1 MGSVPQSTNTFDVLI
16 LGAGLSGLCSLYQ
29 LKKRFPDWR
38 IKVLDAAPDVG
49 GTWYWNSYPGCRFDS
64 ESLSYCFSFDKEL
77 LDEWHWKE
85 AFSPQPETHKYI
97 THFAKK
103 HNLYNS
109 IQFNTTVKK
118 ASWNDTNHTW
128 TFVDEVGNEYITTF
142 FVSCMGFL
150 SAPTLPAI
158 EGIEDFGGKLFH
170 TSRWP
175 KDLDLS
181 RDFAGKRVGV
191 IGTGATGIQTIT
203 ELSKE
208 PNIESISVFQRTANW
223 SAPLRNSEISVED
236 MAKHKK
242 NYDQLFQTCAESSSG
257 FIHKG
262 DPRKTLEVSAEE
274 RLELWEKLYNAPG
287 FGKWLSV
294 FSDTYT
300 DRYANSLYSDFMAG
314 KIRQRVNNPAVAESL
329 IPKNHG
335 FGTRRVPLESGY
347 FEAYNKPN
355 VHLVDLQKTPIDRV
369 TPRGILTT
377 DGEEHTVDILI
388 CATGFNAITGAFSA
402 IEWHGMNG
410 RPLITTS
417 DMPDG
422 DQAIWVDHRPRTFLG
437 LTVPSMPNMFMV
449 LGPHQPFGNATR
461 NIEYAVQAVSDLLQ
475 YCKDNSFTSVEPT
488 EEAVEDWTKHV
499 VQCSESQ
506 TLMNEIDSWMTG
518 VNKNIK
524 GKTVRSVARY
534 SGNITEYRRRC
545 DEVKKTGYQG
555 LVFS

>member
-1 MGSVPQSTNTFDVLI
+1 MGSVPNPTNRFDVLI

-97 THFAKK
+97 AYFAKK

-128 TFVDEVGNEYITTF
+128 TFLDEAGNEFFTTF

-158 EGIEDFGGKLFH
+158 EGIEGFGGKLFH

-175 KDLDLS
+175 KDLDLA
-181 RDFAGKRVGV
+181 RDFAGKKIGV

-203 ELSKE
+203 ALSKE

-223 SAPLRNSEISVED
+223 SAPLRNSEISLED
-236 MAKHKK
+236 MAKHKT

-257 FIHKG
+257 FMHKG
-262 DPRKTLEVSAEE
+262 DPRKSLEVSAEE

-287 FGKWLSV
+287 FGKWLGV

-300 DRYANSLYSDFMAG
+300 DRYANSLYSDFIAE
-314 KIRQRVNNPAVAESL
+314 KIRQRVNDPAVAESL

-377 DGEEHTVDILI
+377 NGEEHALDVLI

-402 IEWHGMNG
+402 IEWQGMNG

-417 DMPDG
+417 DMPDD

-461 NIEYAVQAVSDLLQ
+461 NIEYAVQAISDLLQ
-475 YCKDNSFTSVEPT
+475 YCKDNRFTSVQPT
-488 EEAVEDWTKHV
+488 EEAVEEWTKHV

-518 VNKNIK
+518 VNKNVK

-545 DEVKKTGYQG
+545 EEVKKMDYEG

>member
-97 THFAKK
+97 AHFAKK

-128 TFVDEVGNEYITTF
+128 TLVDEAGNEYITTF

-150 SAPTLPAI
+150 SAPTLPAV

-223 SAPLRNSEISVED
+223 SAPLRNSEISIED
-236 MAKHKK
+236 MAKHKT
-242 NYDQLFQTCAESSSG
+242 NYDQLFQACAESPSG

-262 DPRKTLEVSAEE
+262 DPRKSLEVSAEE

-377 DGEEHTVDILI
+377 DGEEHTLDILI

-402 IEWHGMNG
+402 IDWHGANS

-518 VNKNIK
+518 VNKNVK

-545 DEVKKTGYQG
+545 DEAKKTGYKG

>member
-1 MGSVPQSTNTFDVLI
+1 MGSVPKSTDTFDVLI

-97 THFAKK
+97 SYFAKK

-128 TFVDEVGNEYITTF
+128 TFVDEAGNEYVTTF

-175 KDLDLS
+175 KDLDLA
-181 RDFAGKRVGV
+181 RDFAGKKIGV

-203 ELSKE
+203 VLSKE

-223 SAPLRNSEISVED
+223 SAPLRNSEISIED
-236 MAKHKK
+236 MAKHKE
-242 NYDQLFQTCAESSSG
+242 NYDQVFQTCAESSSG

-262 DPRKTLEVSAEE
+262 DPRKSLEVSAEE
-274 RLELWEKLYNAPG
+274 RLELWEKLYNTPG

-314 KIRQRVNNPAVAESL
+314 KIRQRVNDPAVAESL

-369 TPRGILTT
+369 TSRGILTT
-377 DGEEHTVDILI
+377 DGEEHTLDILI

-410 RPLITTS
+410 RSLITTS

-475 YCKDNSFTSVEPT
+475 YCKDNSFTFVEPT
-488 EEAVEDWTKHV
+488 EEAVENWTKHV

-518 VNKNIK
+518 VNKNVK

-545 DEVKKTGYQG
+545 EEVKKTGYKG